1 MTDVLKCNDC
11 NIQVKV
17 SYEFKITK
25 TKYYCKLWNIYDIS
39 LIKEKI
45 NKIRNRRNA
54 LLN

>member
-11 NIQVKV
+11 NIRVTV

-25 TKYYCKLWNIYDIS
+25 NKYYCKLWNIYNVN
-39 LIKEKI
+39 LI
-45 NKIRNRRNA
+45 NTIRKRRNA